1 MDNHSKNLARYLFD
15 RLVQHQNDPKNSNTR
30 PRLYP
35 SGFVF
40 DDRDLEKWIQDHKD
54 HENSFK
60 KSTKSTV

>member
-15 RLVQHQNDPKNSNTR
+15 RLVQHQNDQTNTKTR

-40 DDRDLEKWIQDHKD
+40 DQRDIEKWILDHKD
-54 HENSFK
+54 HENNTQSQ
-60 KSTKSTV
+60 

>member
-1 MDNHSKNLARYLFD
+1 MDNYSKSLAKYLFD
-15 RLVQHQNDPKNSNTR
+15 HLVEHQNDIENSRQR

-40 DDRDLEKWIQDHKD
+40 DDRDLEKWIQEHKD
-54 HENSFK
+54 HEDSFK

>member
-15 RLVQHQNDPKNSNTR
+15 RLIEHQNDQANTKTR
-30 PRLYP
+30 PKLYP

-40 DDRDLEKWIQDHKD
+40 DDRDIEKWIQDHKD

-60 KSTKSTV
+60 KSTKSTI

>member
-1 MDNHSKNLARYLFD
+1 MDNYSKRLAQFLFE
-15 RLVQHQNDPKNSNTR
+15 RVVQHQNDPENSKTR

-54 HENSFK
+54 HENTSK